1 MSSELRGIVV
11 CHGEMARTMI
21 DTVER
26 ISGLEGAL
34 VAVSNTDCDRH
45 LLEDRIA
52 EAVDGHAGVLF
63 TDMST
68 GSCMIAALTRA
79 RENNNLRVV
88 TGVNLAMLLDFVF
101 HREMSPE
108 EAAER
113 AVMAG
118 TKAIRKS

>member
-1 MSSELRGIVV
+1 
-11 CHGEMARTMI
+11 
-21 DTVER
+21 ER
-26 ISGLEGAL
+26 ISGLKGAL
-34 VAVSNTDCDRH
+34 VPVSNTDCDRH

-52 EAVDGHAGVLF
+52 EAADGRAGVLF

-79 RENNNLRVV
+79 RERNDLRVV

-101 HREMSPE
+101 HREAPPE

-113 AVMAG
+113 AVSVGA
-118 TKAIRKS
+118 KAIRKS